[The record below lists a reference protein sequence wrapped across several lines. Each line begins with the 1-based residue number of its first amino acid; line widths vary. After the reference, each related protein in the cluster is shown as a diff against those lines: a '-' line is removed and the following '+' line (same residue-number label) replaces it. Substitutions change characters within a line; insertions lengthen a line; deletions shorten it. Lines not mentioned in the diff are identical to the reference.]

1 MPSLEE
7 TLEALIEAGKRR
19 GHVTYE
25 EVHEAFAGRAA
36 DPEALDKL
44 LRLLE
49 DAGVEVIDAD

>member
-7 TLEALIEAGKRR
+7 TLEALVEAGKRK

-25 EVHEAFAGRAA
+25 EVNEAFQGRAT
-36 DPEALDKL
+36 DPEALDQL

-49 DAGVEVIDAD
+49 DAGVEVIDAA